1 MQNQDPQVTLVV
13 VPRERFSF
21 TAESLENIYENTDF
35 PFKLIYV
42 DGNSPA
48 HIQSYLEA
56 QAQAKKFQ
64 LVRKD
69 YYLSPNHARNIGL
82 RHVNTK
88 YVVFID
94 NDVVVSPGWLKHLVQ
109 CAEETDAAVVGPLIC
124 QNTPV
129 HEVIHYAG
137 GKANVWSES
146 KDDQIL
152 WRVKGQKNYH
162 KCQRVADVRDQMQRQ
177 KTEVI
182 EFHCVLVRTEIFKQ
196 IGPLDE
202 AMLAT
207 KEHVDFYLTVA
218 QAGGSVYFE
227 PSSLVT
233 FKTHEVRHR
242 YVNEGPTLEWSDIP
256 FYMLR
261 WSDAWERSSLEHFRH
276 KWNLIHDDW
285 LFQSRYQKIGW
296 RRKVTFI
303 RDLSRKLTFGHH
315 SRLLEKIL
323 FLMEKVL
330 NRYLTY
336 RYARKYSAI
345 SSQQ

>member
-48 HIQSYLEA
+48 QVKRYLEA
-56 QAQAKKFQ
+56 QAQDKKFQ

-82 RHVNTK
+82 HYVNTK
-88 YVVFID
+88 YLVFID

-109 CAEETDAAVVGPLIC
+109 CAEETDAAVVGPLTC

-137 GKANVWSES
+137 GKANVWLES
-146 KDDQIL
+146 KDNLTIR
-152 WRVKGQKNYH
+152 RVRGQKTY
-162 KCQRVADVRDQMQRQ
+162 KQGQQVATVHPQLQRQ
-177 KTEVI
+177 QTELL

-196 IGPLDE
+196 IGLLDE

-227 PSSLVT
+227 PSSIIT
-233 FKTHEVRHR
+233 FKTHEVPGSF
-242 YVNEGPTLEWSDIP
+242 NEGPPLEWSDIP

-261 WSDAWERSSLEHFRH
+261 WSDAWEKSSLEHFRH
-276 KWNLIHDDW
+276 KWNLTNDDGY
-285 LFQSRYQKIGW
+285 FKSRYKKIGW
-296 RRKVTFI
+296 RRKVTLI
-303 RDLSRKLTFGHH
+303 RTLSSKLTFVRN
-315 SRLLEKIL
+315 SKRLEKIL
-323 FLMEKVL
+323 FLIEKLL
-330 NRYLTY
+330 NRYLSY
-336 RYARKYSAI
+336 HYAQRQS
-345 SSQQ
+345 